1 MAQAPVRTWRVVFAF
16 MAVLSIACGRESS
29 RVADSAVPQEV
40 APSPTARTP
49 ADPQTITPALIALGD
64 SVFHGQAGGSI
75 CYTCH
80 GPEGKGTLTVAP
92 DLTDTLW
99 LHGTG
104 TYDDIIRVITEGVP
118 RPKESSAPMPPMG
131 GAPLTPRQIEAVAAY
146 VYTLRKPGPQ

>member
-1 MAQAPVRTWRVVFAF
+1 MKTSRVLPAF
-16 MAVLSIACGRESS
+16 MALLSGACGGESS
-29 RVADSAVPQEV
+29 RAPDSSAPQE
-40 APSPTARTP
+40 ATKRTARIP
-49 ADPQTITPALIALGD
+49 GDPRSITPALIALGD
-64 SVFHGQAGGSI
+64 SVFHGQSGGSI

-92 DLTDTLW
+92 DLIDTLW

-131 GAPLTPRQIEAVAAY
+131 GAPLTPQQIEAVAAY
-146 VYTLRKPGPQ
+146 VYSLSLPGNKR